1 VFTNNNFFNYLGK
14 KALLPGAFKPACFTD
29 VVMKEIY
36 KYKED
41 LEKLINAG
49 QEIKILTLIS
59 RFHPDDIAELLENLE
74 EEEKSKLFRLL
85 DVETASD
92 VIMELNDISRELIIE
107 DMSSEELSE
116 IVDDMPSDDAADF
129 IGDLPEEQK
138 QEILSHLDQEKSEDV
153 QMLLEYPEDSAGG
166 IMQTELISVKQHLT
180 VSAAIDLIRSLSD
193 EVEDF
198 HNVFATDENEKLVG
212 VLPLRKLILAKP
224 ETSISSIMDK
234 SLIYVNADMD
244 QEEVANTVK
253 RYDLI
258 SLPVVD
264 SDMHLLGRIMVDD
277 VIDVIQEEDSED
289 IFRMVG
295 ISEEED
301 VVYSGAI
308 YKVCM
313 TRLPWLVFILFGTL
327 LSGYFLWVYESTLK
341 ELLALVTFVPVIC
354 AMSGNVGVQST
365 SIVIRGLATGR
376 IDFLNLKKM
385 VLKELVVGIVIGLIC
400 AFIGACIGVL
410 WHGNMIMG
418 VSIFLAMF
426 ITITFAAFTGVL
438 IPVFFKKMKIDPAVA
453 SGALVTTSNDLIA
466 INIYFL
472 LASWLMKTLG

>member
-1 VFTNNNFFNYLGK
+1 M
-14 KALLPGAFKPACFTD
+14 LPGAFKPACFTD

-289 IFRMVG
+289 IFRMAG

-301 VVYSGAI
+301 VVYSGAT